1 EKALVERYAGQDF
14 AIFGV
19 NTDDSKEEYL
29 KKCKEHGVTWKSIF
43 GGGAGPG
50 TAAADWGVE
59 YYPTSYLLDA
69 NGVIRYKDLRGEQLE
84 EKVAELMA
92 ELNSNE

>member
-19 NTDDSKEEYL
+19 NTDGSKEEYL
-29 KKCKEHGVTWKSIF
+29 EKCKEMGVTWKSIF
-43 GGGAGPG
+43 TGGGPEG
-50 TAAADWGVE
+50 AAADWGVE

-69 NGVIRYKDLRGEQLE
+69 NGVIRYKDLRGKQLE

-92 ELNSNE
+92 ELN